1 MRRLGIYLMVLLF
14 IISMSSCNNRPDNSS
29 SKTSSDSS
37 TVGSGSSTSTRD
49 SENTTDST
57 SEYPSQ
63 STSSSP
69 STTEGLTTIK
79 NPTTTSTTSKS
90 NDSYEVSLLQYHPGL
105 PGFDAEYSFTVKK
118 NGLLVSRDSYS
129 LSVNDSRV
137 TVKDGKVI
145 VPYSVRSTG
154 KDVVVTVKPQGG
166 KSKKITIPS
175 KKWEITFN
183 DDFDGNDL
191 DSSKWSVFEPYLTYS
206 ENPVSYAGYD
216 CYEVSNGSLKLLIKK
231 QKTTLNGKTF
241 EYTDACVST
250 EGKFKQ
256 TLGCYVAS
264 MKYEPWSGVCGGYW
278 LLPVAGPRRQSV
290 FFDNKNPNLGCGEVD
305 IIEYSKSFGDEFCV
319 TEHFW
324 NYNTGNHTSTN
335 HFMAKPRVK
344 ICDGKF
350 HAIGVVITEDASYY
364 YCDGELVGQFEH
376 DYKTTTPS
384 GQKKSPVKNFMLF
397 SYRMGKD
404 DESNWVGRWN
414 FKDSDFPLAY
424 EVDWCRAYK

>member
-1 MRRLGIYLMVLLF
+1 MMRRLGIYLMVLLF

-191 DSSKWSVFEPYLTYS
+191 DSSKWSVF
-206 ENPVSYAGYD
+206 N
-216 CYEVSNGSLKLLIKK
+216 I
-231 QKTTLNGKTF
+231 
-241 EYTDACVST
+241 
-250 EGKFKQ
+250 
-256 TLGCYVAS
+256 
-264 MKYEPWSGVCGGYW
+264 
-278 LLPVAGPRRQSV
+278 
-290 FFDNKNPNLGCGEVD
+290 
-305 IIEYSKSFGDEFCV
+305 
-319 TEHFW
+319 
-324 NYNTGNHTSTN
+324 
-335 HFMAKPRVK
+335 
-344 ICDGKF
+344 
-350 HAIGVVITEDASYY
+350 
-364 YCDGELVGQFEH
+364 
-376 DYKTTTPS
+376 
-384 GQKKSPVKNFMLF
+384 
-397 SYRMGKD
+397 
-404 DESNWVGRWN
+404 
-414 FKDSDFPLAY
+414 
-424 EVDWCRAYK
+424 